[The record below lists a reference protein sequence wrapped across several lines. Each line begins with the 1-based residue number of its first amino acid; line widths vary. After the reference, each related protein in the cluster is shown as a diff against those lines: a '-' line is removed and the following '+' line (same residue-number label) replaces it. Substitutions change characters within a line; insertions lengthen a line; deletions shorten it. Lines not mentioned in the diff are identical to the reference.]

1 MKSARGKWGSG
12 LSSSL
17 SSLVLFSS
25 LTYLNTS
32 LYCADHQSP
41 IIKATF
47 PILPLRCCVMLPR
60 SAECHA
66 QRWFHSPCPRI
77 VHRPI
82 HTRYV
87 LRVLLH
93 VREDRH
99 HCLSRPIIWRSNFDA
114 GVRSISKVDGQA
126 RWVRLHQYPLD
137 QQQAVARLQ
146 SVRGSVRQIVAT
158 DVSS

>member
-1 MKSARGKWGSG
+1 MG
-12 LSSSL
+12 LGIIIISFFACAL
-17 SSLVLFSS
+17 SS

-32 LYCADHQSP
+32 LYWPITNHP

-47 PILPLRCCVMLPR
+47 PILPLRCCAMLPR

-66 QRWFHSPCPRI
+66 QRWFLSPCPRI